1 MRGDGETPMLAAI
14 VFLNGTAVMVLE
26 MTGARLLAPHFGSS
40 VVVWTCIIGVIMAGL
55 SLGSA
60 LGGRLADSLLRSP
73 VGESGKRKD
82 AAGASRKAD
91 AVLSGLLTCAAFGAV
106 LTAALGM
113 VLPGLIARS
122 TDSVY
127 LSALL
132 TSLCLFTPP
141 GLFCGMVTPYA
152 TRLRIDRENG
162 RSAQERAMGRIIG
175 RMNAAATVGSIA
187 GTFLGG
193 FVLLSF
199 FGTVSILLG
208 VALCLLA
215 AAALAGLR
223 PATPKLAA
231 ALIAVAG
238 LAGNAFHTHWV
249 EHTGFARDNLPISV
263 ETPYASL
270 RVRKG
275 EERGREV
282 VLLASDPG
290 SAQSAMYLDD
300 PTALVFA
307 YTRFYALPF
316 ALKPD
321 ARRILMLGGGG
332 YSVPKHLLS
341 DKTWAASGDISLDVV
356 ELDPGM
362 TATAGKYFRAP
373 LDDARMRVLHE
384 DARAFVNRTAAAVPE
399 AGPGPYDLIF
409 ADIFNSWYTV
419 PFHVG
424 TRQAAAAVRRL
435 LADDGVYM
443 MNIITAVNGDNGR
456 LLRAVR
462 GAFAESF
469 EQVELFPVQYPRNS
483 GMIQNVMLMAL
494 PRKRTLPDPA
504 TERVAPLA
512 AQALLH
518 RLSSPLPDP
527 DPDAPPLD
535 DDFAP
540 VELYTLKFTD

>member
-1 MRGDGETPMLAAI
+1 MLAAI
-14 VFLNGTAVMVLE
+14 VFLNGMAVMVLE
-26 MTGARLLAPHFGSS
+26 MTGVRLLAPYFGSS

-55 SLGSA
+55 SLGCA
-60 LGGRLADSLLRSP
+60 LGGRLADSLLP
-73 VGESGKRKD
+73 AQSGADGGHRD
-82 AAGASRKAD
+82 AARATRKAG
-91 AVLSGLLTCAAFGAV
+91 AVLSGLLTSAALGAL
-106 LTAALGM
+106 LTAGLGM
-113 VLPGLIARS
+113 VLPAFFARN
-122 TDSVY
+122 TNSVY
-127 LSALL
+127 LNAL
-132 TSLCLFTPP
+132 TASLCLFTPP
-141 GLFCGMVTPYA
+141 GLLCGMITPYA
-152 TRLRIDRENG
+152 TRLRIYGESG
-162 RSAQERAMGRIIG
+162 HAGHELGMGRIIG
-175 RMNAAATVGSIA
+175 RMNALATLGSIA

-199 FGTVSILLG
+199 FGTVSILIG
-208 VALCLLA
+208 VALCLTA

-223 PATPKLAA
+223 PAAPKLVVI
-231 ALIAVAG
+231 LIASAG
-238 LAGNAFHTHWV
+238 LAGNAFHIYRI
-249 EHTGFARDNLPISV
+249 EHTGFVRDNLPITV

-270 RVRKG
+270 RVAKG
-275 EERGREV
+275 EERGREL

-290 SAQSAMYLDD
+290 SAQSAMYADD
-300 PTALVFA
+300 PVALVFA

-321 ARRILMLGGGG
+321 AGRILMLGGGG
-332 YSVPKHLLS
+332 YSVPKYLLS
-341 DKTWAASGDISLDVV
+341 EKTWAASGNISLDVV

-362 TATAGKYFRAP
+362 TATARKYFHAP
-373 LDDARMRVLHE
+373 LDDGRMRVLHE
-384 DARAFVNRTAAAVPE
+384 DARAFINRKAAALP
-399 AGPGPYDLIF
+399 AGSPGPYDLIF

-443 MNIITAVNGDNGR
+443 MNIITAVSGDNGR

-469 EQVELFPVQYPRNS
+469 EQVEIFPVQYPRS
-483 GMIQNVMLMAL
+483 GGVVQNVMLMAL
-494 PRKRTLPDPA
+494 PRKRKLPDPA

-518 RLSSPLPDP
+518 RLTSPPPAPDP
-527 DPDAPPLD
+527 DVPPLD

-540 VELYTLKFTD
+540 VELYTLKFID

>member
-1 MRGDGETPMLAAI
+1 MLAAV

-55 SLGSA
+55 SLGCA
-60 LGGRLADSLLRSP
+60 LGGRLADALLRVP
-73 VGESGKRKD
+73 AGESGKRGN
-82 AAGASRKAD
+82 AAGAARKAD
-91 AVLSGLLTCAAFGAV
+91 AALSGLLAGAAFGAL

-113 VLPGLIARS
+113 VLPGLFARS
-122 TDSVY
+122 GASVY
-127 LSALL
+127 VNALL
-132 TSLCLFTPP
+132 SSLCLFTPP
-141 GLFCGMVTPYA
+141 GLLCGMITPYA
-152 TRLRIDRENG
+152 TRLRIHQE
-162 RSAQERAMGRIIG
+162 SAQSRQERNIGRIIG
-175 RMNAAATVGSIA
+175 RMNALATVGSIA

-199 FGTVSILLG
+199 FSTVSILLG
-208 VALCLLA
+208 VALCLTA

-223 PATPKLAA
+223 PLAPKLAA

-238 LAGNAFHTHWV
+238 LAGNAFYAQWM
-249 EHTGFARDNLPISV
+249 EHTGFARDSRPISV

-270 RVRKG
+270 RVGKG
-275 EERGREV
+275 EERGRKV
-282 VLLASDPG
+282 LLLASDPG
-290 SAQSAMYLDD
+290 SAQSAMYVDD
-300 PTALVFA
+300 PAALVFA

-332 YSVPKHLLS
+332 YSVPKYLLS
-341 DKTWAASGDISLDVV
+341 DKSWAASGDISLDVV

-362 TATAGKYFRAP
+362 TATARKYFRAP
-373 LDDARMRVLHE
+373 LDDARMRVMHE
-384 DARAFVNRTAAAVPE
+384 DARAFVNRTAAALP
-399 AGPGPYDLIF
+399 ADSPGPYDLIF

-424 TRQAAAAVRRL
+424 TRQAAAGIRRL
-435 LADDGVYM
+435 LADDGVCM
-443 MNIITAVNGDNGR
+443 MNIITAVSGDKGR

-469 EQVELFPVQYPRNS
+469 EQVEIFPVQYPHSN
-483 GMIQNVMLMAL
+483 GVVQNVMLMAL
-494 PRKRTLPDPA
+494 PRKRKLPDPA
-504 TERVAPLA
+504 TERVAPAAALA
-512 AQALLH
+512 LRNRAVL
-518 RLSSPLPDP
+518 PFPDP